1 METKDRK
8 KHRKKNSGPKAEKK
22 KKRHLQDLQLGDK
35 DAGKRNLKAFAVQSA
50 VRMARSFHRSQDL
63 KTEKCHIPVVDR
75 TPLEPLPIA
84 AVRTLIQCL
93 IRNFTRQKL
102 TEIRSPV
109 TIVSGKKR
117 RLAIIECGCDIN
129 MMVDLAKAADLVLM
143 LIDASFGFEMET
155 FEFLNIFQVHG
166 FPKIMGVLTHLD
178 SFKHNKQ
185 LKKTKKQLKHS
196 FWTEV
201 SRVGREI
208 IVRN

>member
-1 METKDRK
+1 METKDQK

-35 DAGKRNLKAFAVQSA
+35 DAGKRNRKVFAVQSA
-50 VRMARSFHRSQDL
+50 VRMFSFFFFLMNRTQDL
-63 KTEKCHIPVVDR
+63 KTKKCHMPVVDR
-75 TPLEPLPIA
+75 TPLEPPPIV
-84 AVRTLIQCL
+84 AVVMGPPKLER
-93 IRNFTRQKL
+93 KL

-166 FPKIMGVLTHLD
+166 FPKIMGVLTRLD

-185 LKKTKKQLKHS
+185 LKKTKKRLKHR

-201 SRVGREI
+201 SRVGR
-208 IVRN
+208 